1 MISSGHVGQLSRD
14 RCWDLRRLSRSR
26 RLTQSAMNEV
36 WIGMLPMIRPT
47 LAENVGYSGAH
58 AVPVGADL
66 QIRDALPTDHAAV
79 VSLTQAANMEYVPM
93 LSLDWWRAYSQNI
106 IETLAPEAPGTSIVA
121 ELSGGL
127 VGSVRLLPAEAHEA
141 DWPEIR
147 LLAVDLRARRRRVAS
162 ALMAECLHRARLLG
176 APTVGIHTMELMTTA
191 RGFYERLGFV
201 RTPEHDFDPGVGPVV
216 QGYRL
221 ELDRDPRPKACRR
234 NTEE

>member
-1 MISSGHVGQLSRD
+1 
-14 RCWDLRRLSRSR
+14 
-26 RLTQSAMNEV
+26 MNEV
-36 WIGMLPMIRPT
+36 WIGMLLMIGPA
-47 LAENVGYSGAH
+47 LAENVGYSGPY
-58 AVPVGADL
+58 AVPAGEAIL
-66 QIRDALPTDHAAV
+66 IRDALPTDHAAV
-79 VSLTQAANMEYVPM
+79 VSLTLAANMEYVPM

-147 LLAVDLRARRRRVAS
+147 LLAVDPRVRGRRVAS
-162 ALMAECLHRARLLG
+162 ALIAECLHRARLLG

-216 QGYRL
+216 QGYQ
-221 ELDRDPRPKACRR
+221 LDLGRDPRPKACRR
-234 NTEE
+234 DSDE